1 MEKQLTRIQSRY
13 YTVLNHNTV
22 YEYFSILAN
31 STYSYNKLLH
41 IADLHKLAICYRIDE
56 IQMIQ
61 IKAKPNDLTPLLF
74 INNISIDKS
83 SEVYLRVKEGRPM
96 ARKLQWDVAKS
107 TNNYTSYSK
116 CKGSHKHSVALI
128 DSGIDITHTDLKP
141 NLIYYKNF
149 VPKYGFKGK
158 EKDETGEPFYME
170 DKLDHGTQVAGQICA
185 NGNITSIAP
194 NTGLKVYRVFG
205 GKSAD
210 NIWILK
216 AIIAASKNNSDVINL
231 SLGDYILSHNNTEI
245 KAYKKAIQY
254 ARAKGCVIVGALGND
269 GINID
274 DKDDFL
280 EHIKS
285 KKRERNDYIDSKSLA
300 LDLPAQQNKVIGV
313 ASASKSNTLSSYS
326 NKSDKYIDVLSY
338 GGDNELLR
346 KYGYDI
352 WIENEWIKDEW
363 ILTTSS
369 KFGHTYSVGNS
380 IAAGKVSAAIAAM
393 NTYYDISK
401 NPNLSEKLFFNN
413 LNGVLNMKDILKD
426 GSL

>member
-1 MEKQLTRIQSRY
+1 MEKQLNKIQNKY
-13 YTVLNHNTV
+13 YTVLNRIYN

-31 STYSYNKLLH
+31 NINSYNKLLH
-41 IADLHKLAICYRIDE
+41 IVALYKLTICYRIDE

-61 IKAKPNDLTPLLF
+61 LKASYNDLAPLLF
-74 INNISIDKS
+74 INDISIDKP
-83 SEVYLRVKEGRPM
+83 SEIYLRVKEGRPM
-96 ARKLQWDVAKS
+96 ARKLQWDVSK
-107 TNNYTSYSK
+107 TTDNYTSYSK

-128 DSGIDITHTDLKP
+128 DSGIDITHADLKP
-141 NLIYYKNF
+141 NLLYYENF

-158 EKDETGEPFYME
+158 ETDEMGYPFYME

-205 GKSAD
+205 SKSAD

-216 AIIAASKNNSDVINL
+216 AIIEASKNNSDVINL

-254 ARAKGCVIVGALGND
+254 ARSKGCVIVGALGND

-274 DKDDFL
+274 DKDNFL

-285 KKRERNDYIDSKSLA
+285 NKKDRNYYIHSKSLA
-300 LDLPAQQNKVIGV
+300 LDLPAQQNNVIGV
-313 ASASKSNTLSSYS
+313 ASASKSNMLSSFS

-338 GGDNELLR
+338 GGDNELLSE
-346 KYGYDI
+346 YGYDM
-352 WIENEWIKDEW
+352 WINNEWIKDEW

-369 KFGHTYSVGNS
+369 KFGHTYSIGNS

-393 NTYYDISK
+393 NTYYDISQ
-401 NPNLSEKLFFNN
+401 NPSLSEKIFFNN

-426 GSL
+426 G

>member
-1 MEKQLTRIQSRY
+1 MEKQLDKIQSKY
-13 YTVLNHNTV
+13 YTVLNDSYV
-22 YEYFSILAN
+22 YEYFSVLAN
-31 STYSYNKLLH
+31 NMYSYKELLH
-41 IADLHKLAICYRIDE
+41 IVALYRLTICYRIDE

-61 IKAKPNDLTPLLF
+61 LKARYNDLTPLLF

-83 SEVYLRVKEGRPM
+83 SEIYLRVKEGRPM
-96 ARKLQWDVAKS
+96 ARKLQWDVSKT

-128 DSGIDITHTDLKP
+128 DSGIDVTHADLKS
-141 NLIYYKNF
+141 NLLYYENF

-158 EKDETGEPFYME
+158 EDDEIGEPFYME

-185 NGNITSIAP
+185 NGSITSIAP

-216 AIIAASKNNSDVINL
+216 AIIEASKNSSDVINL

-254 ARAKGCVIVGALGND
+254 ARSKGCVIVGALGND

-274 DKDDFL
+274 DKDNFL
-280 EHIKS
+280 EHIKN

-300 LDLPAQQNKVIGV
+300 LDLPAQQNNVIGV
-313 ASASKSNTLSSYS
+313 ASANKSNRLSSYS

-338 GGDNELLR
+338 GGDNELL
-346 KYGYDI
+346 KEYGYDM
-352 WIENEWIKDEW
+352 WIKNEWIKDEW

-393 NTYYDISK
+393 NTYYDISQ
-401 NPNLSEKLFFNN
+401 NPSLSEKIFFNN
-413 LNGVLNMKDILKD
+413 LNGVLKMTDILKD
-426 GSL
+426 G

>member
-1 MEKQLTRIQSRY
+1 MEKQLNKIQSKY
-13 YTVLNHNTV
+13 YTVLNDSYV
-22 YEYFSILAN
+22 YEYFSVLAN
-31 STYSYNKLLH
+31 NIYSYNELLH
-41 IADLHKLAICYRIDE
+41 IVALYKLTICYRIDE

-61 IKAKPNDLTPLLF
+61 LKARYNDLTPLLF

-83 SEVYLRVKEGRPM
+83 SEIYLRVKEGRPM
-96 ARKLQWDVAKS
+96 ARKLQWDVSKT

-128 DSGIDITHTDLKP
+128 DSGIDVTHADLKS
-141 NLIYYKNF
+141 NLLYYENF

-158 EKDETGEPFYME
+158 EDDEIGEPFYME

-216 AIIAASKNNSDVINL
+216 AIIEASKNSSDVINL

-254 ARAKGCVIVGALGND
+254 ARSKGCVIVGALGND

-274 DKDDFL
+274 DKDNFL
-280 EHIKS
+280 EHIKN

-300 LDLPAQQNKVIGV
+300 LDLPAQQNNVIGV
-313 ASASKSNTLSSYS
+313 ASANKSNRLSSYS
-326 NKSDKYIDVLSY
+326 NKSNKYIDVLSY
-338 GGDNELLR
+338 GGDNELL
-346 KYGYDI
+346 KEYGYDM
-352 WIENEWIKDEW
+352 WIKNEWIKDEW

-393 NTYYDISK
+393 NTYYDISQ
-401 NPNLSEKLFFNN
+401 NPSLSEKIFFNN
-413 LNGVLNMKDILKD
+413 LNGVLKMTDILKD
-426 GSL
+426 G

>member
-1 MEKQLTRIQSRY
+1 MEKQLNKMKSQYFTIVNHD
-13 YTVLNHNTV
+13 YT
-22 YEYFSILAN
+22 YEYFSILASN
-31 STYSYNKLLH
+31 IYSYNELLH
-41 IADLHKLAICYRIDE
+41 IIYLRKLTICYRIDE
-56 IQMIQ
+56 IQMVQ
-61 IKAKPNDLTPLLF
+61 IKARYSDLIPLSSISNL
-74 INNISIDKS
+74 SIDKT

-96 ARKLQWDVAKS
+96 ARKIQWDVSKT
-107 TNNYTSYSK
+107 TNDYTSYLK

-128 DSGIDITHTDLKP
+128 DSGIDLTHTDLKP
-141 NLIYYKNF
+141 NLLYYENF

-158 EKDETGEPFYME
+158 EDDETGESFYME

-216 AIIAASKNNSDVINL
+216 AIIEASKNGSDVINL

-254 ARAKGCVIVGALGND
+254 ARSNGCVIVGALGND

-274 DKDDFL
+274 DNDDFL
-280 EHIKS
+280 KYIKS
-285 KKRERNDYIDSKSLA
+285 KKRERDDYINSKSLA
-300 LDLPAQQNKVIGV
+300 LDLPAQQDNVIGV
-313 ASASKSNTLSSYS
+313 ASASKSNLLSSYS

-338 GGDNELLR
+338 GGDNELLTE
-346 KYGYDI
+346 YGYDM
-352 WIENEWIKDEW
+352 WIENEWIKNEW

-369 KFGHTYSVGNS
+369 KFGHTYTIGNS

-393 NTYYDISK
+393 NTYYNISQ
-401 NPNLSEKLFFNN
+401 NPSLSERIFFNN
-413 LNGVLNMKDILKD
+413 LKGVLNMKDVLKD
-426 GSL
+426 GYL